1 MTEKVMPIEDEVIN
15 LQLDRHCNGY
25 SIAGSVY
32 TRKALGLK
40 YHRSIERRMSEA
52 DFDTVLGAHAENI
65 LIEYY
70 SKHSRIAIFSYAS
83 STVCSI
89 SYYVGEGYNVAIAS
103 DSKADA
109 EALEKKLVKKL
120 PIITGDDNRIPLTF
134 WTLGAHGPR
143 DRHRKIVV
151 PTWSDIGGNY
161 PSEVGDS
168 LTKLTQMRPG
178 HSGQLIMFHGVPGT
192 GKSYAIRAL
201 LREWH
206 KWCKA
211 DYIIDP
217 EKFFGS
223 SAEYMISVL
232 LGGSDE
238 EPVERSRGDNDEPKT
253 PWRLYI
259 VEDGDEFL
267 TVDAKARS
275 GQALSRLLNVVDG
288 MIGQGL
294 QILVLVTT
302 NEPLEGIHPAI
313 IRPGRCLANIEFRKF
328 NKQEGRLWLNGDGG
342 NIEVADEH
350 SLAELYHK
358 RGEIESLQLEA
369 DKIPIGFA

>member
-1 MTEKVMPIEDEVIN
+1 MTEKVTPIEGDIVN
-15 LQLDRHCNGY
+15 LQLDRHSNGY
-25 SIAGSVY
+25 AVASSVY
-32 TRKALGLK
+32 TRKALDLK
-40 YHRSIERRMSEA
+40 YHRSIDRRMSEA
-52 DFDTVLGAHAENI
+52 DFDTVLKPFAEDI

-70 SKHSRIAIFSYAS
+70 SKHSQITVFSYAS
-83 STVCSI
+83 STVCGI
-89 SYYVGEGYNVAIAS
+89 SYYAGEGYSIAIAS
-103 DSKADA
+103 DNKADA

-120 PIITGDDNRIPLTF
+120 PIIRADDNRIPLTF

-151 PTWSDIGGNY
+151 PTWAEIGGNY

-168 LTKLTQMRPG
+168 LSKLAQIRPG

-192 GKSYAIRAL
+192 GKSYAIRAML
-201 LREWH
+201 
-206 KWCKA
+206 
-211 DYIIDP
+211 DP

-232 LGGSDE
+232 LGDSDE
-238 EPVERSRGDNDEPKT
+238 EPMEPCGRGAGDDDDNEPKT
-253 PWRLYI
+253 PWKLYI

-302 NEPLEGIHPAI
+302 NEPLEGIHPAV

-328 NKQEGRLWLNGDGG
+328 NKQEGSLWLNGDGE
-342 NIEVADEH
+342 NIEVTDDY

-358 RGEIESLQLEA
+358 RGEIESVQLEA
-369 DKIPIGFA
+369 DKPSIGFG

>member
-1 MTEKVMPIEDEVIN
+1 
-15 LQLDRHCNGY
+15 
-25 SIAGSVY
+25 
-32 TRKALGLK
+32 
-40 YHRSIERRMSEA
+40 MSEA
-52 DFDTVLGAHAENI
+52 DFNTLMKEYVDDI
-65 LIEYY
+65 LIEYF
-70 SKHSRIAIFSYAS
+70 SKHSRITIFSYAS

-89 SYYVGEGYNVAIAS
+89 SYYTGEGYSISIAS
-103 DSKADA
+103 DNKADA
-109 EALEKKLVKKL
+109 EMLEKKLVKQL
-120 PIITGDDNRIPLTF
+120 PIIRAEDNRIPLTF

-151 PTWSDIGGNY
+151 PTWSEIGNNY
-161 PSEVGDS
+161 PSEVGES
-168 LTKLTQMRPG
+168 LTKLTQVQPG
-178 HSGQLIMFHGVPGT
+178 RSGQLIMFHGVPGT

-201 LREWH
+201 LREWS

-232 LGGSDE
+232 LGDNDDE
-238 EPVERSRGDNDEPKT
+238 PMERGMAEDDEPKI

-267 TVDAKARS
+267 TTDAKARS

-302 NEPLEGIHPAI
+302 NEPLEGIHPAV

-328 NKQEGRLWLNGDGG
+328 NKMEGSLWLNGDGK
-342 NIEVADEH
+342 NIEVTEDH
-350 SLAELYHK
+350 SLAELYNK
-358 RGEIESLQLEA
+358 RGEVEALQLKS
-369 DKIPIGFA
+369 DKVSIGFNR